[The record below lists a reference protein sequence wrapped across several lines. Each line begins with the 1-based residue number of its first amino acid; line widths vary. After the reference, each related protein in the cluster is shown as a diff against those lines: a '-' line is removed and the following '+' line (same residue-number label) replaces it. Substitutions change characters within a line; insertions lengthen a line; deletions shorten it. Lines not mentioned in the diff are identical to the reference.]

1 MGGRRRTWSLS
12 TTDTVV
18 MDSGTATGA
27 LCPRW
32 LGSKSSSPPFNREGL
47 WYRRRAS
54 GVSFL
59 ASAAGADEL
68 RRVGESLLAA
78 GEAHA
83 AEREGNKDRTTAV
96 CSMSTTGAGNRNG
109 QIFGVTELPHP
120 VPPPR
125 FRGAAC
131 LLFRELR
138 STFPHSLFFL
148 SPSPSKMTM
157 SVELTPAHGLPLAVA
172 ICSVFVTTWA
182 GFGVGTVRK
191 KLVKLRGGFPADVLL
206 TFYSPLIVRSLDE
219 PAPCTPLPPLLAGG
233 LYEAM
238 VPLIV

>member
-1 MGGRRRTWSLS
+1 M
-12 TTDTVV
+12 
-18 MDSGTATGA
+18 
-27 LCPRW
+27 
-32 LGSKSSSPPFNREGL
+32 
-47 WYRRRAS
+47 
-54 GVSFL
+54 SFL

-120 VPPPR
+120 VPPPKVNNPYTFDPPPR
-125 FRGAAC
+125 FRG
-131 LLFRELR
+131 LR
-138 STFPHSLFFL
+138 AFFFANCEAPSTFFVL
-148 SPSPSKMTM
+148 SFAISKPPSKMTM

-206 TFYSPLIVRSLDE
+206 TFYSPLILRSLDE
-219 PAPCTPLPPLLAGG
+219 PAPMHTLPPPASRRTL
-233 LYEAM
+233 
-238 VPLIV
+238 